1 MAKSGELDFIK
12 LANDIGKFVD
22 KIIKYIQKLQKWVQ
36 EKLDNKNSNTDSGW
50 A

>member
-1 MAKSGELDFIK
+1 MAKSGELDFIQ

-36 EKLDNKNSNTDSGW
+36 EKLDNRSSDTDSGW